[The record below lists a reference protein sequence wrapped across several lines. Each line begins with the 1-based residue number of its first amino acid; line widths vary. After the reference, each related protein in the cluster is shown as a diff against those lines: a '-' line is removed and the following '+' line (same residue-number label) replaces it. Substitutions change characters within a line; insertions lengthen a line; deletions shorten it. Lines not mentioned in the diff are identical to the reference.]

1 MAVSQA
7 IPITRHPFANGS
19 YKQMLIDGK
28 WVDAASGKRFETHN
42 PATGELLATVA
53 EGDKEDIDRAVTA
66 ARRAFDSSKASAHT
80 GPAAASTSAAPRS
93 RRVVASTTLS
103 PRAFHH

>member
-53 EGDKEDIDRAVTA
+53 EAGLVDDYRFLIAPTA
-66 ARRAFDSSKASAHT
+66 LGHGKAMFGSLTRPLHL
-80 GPAAASTSAAPRS
+80 RL
-93 RRVVASTTLS
+93 VATHRFESGSVLLEYV
-103 PRAFHH
+103 PQ